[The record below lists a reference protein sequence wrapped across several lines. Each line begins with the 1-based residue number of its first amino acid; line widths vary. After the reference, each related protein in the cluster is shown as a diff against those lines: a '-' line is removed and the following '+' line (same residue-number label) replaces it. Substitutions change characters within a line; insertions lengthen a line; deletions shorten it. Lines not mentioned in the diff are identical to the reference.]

1 MTCEDVAIN
10 NSYLTE
16 REFMIKHFIAMCLT
30 FHLLDFI
37 VNFTISFKVNSKKVY
52 FWLVL
57 YTVLL
62 VLYTVLERVL
72 SLQCT
77 LEYIIIVPP
86 PADYYFLTFLQPHTH
101 HPLKKVIPTTVLL
114 IS

>member
-57 YTVLL
+57 YTVL
-62 VLYTVLERVL
+62 VRAL

-77 LEYIIIVPP
+77 LECIIIVPP

-101 HPLKKVIPTTVLL
+101 HPLKKVIPTTALL

>member
-1 MTCEDVAIN
+1 MTCEDVTIN

-62 VLYTVLERVL
+62 VLYTVLVRAL

>member
-1 MTCEDVAIN
+1 MTCEEAAIN
-10 NSYLTE
+10 NSYLIE

-62 VLYTVLERVL
+62 VLYTVLVRAL

-86 PADYYFLTFLQPHTH
+86 PADYYFLTFLQPHTP
-101 HPLKKVIPTTVLL
+101 PLKKVITTTVLL
-114 IS
+114 IL

>member
-57 YTVLL
+57 YTVL
-62 VLYTVLERVL
+62 VRAL

-77 LEYIIIVPP
+77 LECIVIVPP

>member
-57 YTVLL
+57 YTVL
-62 VLYTVLERVL
+62 VRAL

-77 LEYIIIVPP
+77 LECIIIVPP